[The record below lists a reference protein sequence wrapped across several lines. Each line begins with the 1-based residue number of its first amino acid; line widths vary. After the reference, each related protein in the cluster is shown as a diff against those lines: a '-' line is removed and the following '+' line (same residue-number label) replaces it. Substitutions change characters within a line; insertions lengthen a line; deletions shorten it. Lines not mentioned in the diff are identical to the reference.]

1 LVGQW
6 SIQVTARMRSTAL
19 LALAAPLFAA
29 LAGGEAAAGS
39 DIGLSGNWSRTDGE
53 ARIHIERC
61 GDSLC
66 AVNTWV
72 RNPAKGELVGDRFVM
87 TVKPRPP
94 ATLAGEAFDVRRGLT
109 YSVLISFEQDAMT
122 TKGCLVA
129 GVVCRT
135 MSWTRVP

>member
-1 LVGQW
+1 
-6 SIQVTARMRSTAL
+6 MRSTAL
-19 LALAAPLFAA
+19 LALAVPFFAA
-29 LAGGEAAAGS
+29 LAGTQAAAGS
-39 DIGLSGNWSRTDGE
+39 DTGLSGNWSRTDGE

-72 RNPAKGELVGDRFVM
+72 RNPDKGELVGDRFVM
-87 TVKPRPP
+87 TVKPRQP

-109 YSVLISFEQDAMT
+109 YTVQISVDQDAMT

-135 MSWTRVP
+135 MNWIRVP